1 MELSY
6 LDAYYYMLLLEV
18 GFKEDVNNWINLIAE
33 EKNSLDGIYLDLVC
47 NLGDNNKVISCL
59 HNYIGEKEVDDD
71 ALATKLRLFILNK
84 YESGSIDICQVAE
97 SLTGFVNLT
106 EKWHNKPFYNFVL
119 IGDAYDLYQE
129 GIITKEKLDN
139 VVDKF
144 LKTGE
149 DIDYD
154 SLFNKKQGKKQGFIK
169 ILNEEK
175 KQMNKI
181 RAIANYTVV
190 PIVLVVTV
198 IILTTICITMEINEE
213 KYTVLSIILFS
224 ILGLI
229 YALLLI
235 SVPFI
240 RKKEI
245 EIELSKYNFDIEDD
259 VKEEYIVESSSSQV
273 IFKKDGLYF
282 ENNHYKYEDLYLQLM
297 TSNYLLKITIKV
309 YINAKNSN
317 SFIKPHWNMT
327 LDKELVNAILKY
339 DIKLENYDKFIYII
353 NNKEDAFKQIYR
365 YGYIK
370 KKNN

>member
-1 MELSY
+1 M
-6 LDAYYYMLLLEV
+6 
-18 GFKEDVNNWINLIAE
+18 
-33 EKNSLDGIYLDLVC
+33 
-47 NLGDNNKVISCL
+47 DNI
-59 HNYIGEKEVDDD
+59 
-71 ALATKLRLFILNK
+71 
-84 YESGSIDICQVAE
+84 
-97 SLTGFVNLT
+97 
-106 EKWHNKPFYNFVL
+106 
-119 IGDAYDLYQE
+119 
-129 GIITKEKLDN
+129 
-139 VVDKF
+139 VDKF

-154 SLFNKKQGKKQGFIK
+154 SLFNKKQGFIE
-169 ILNEEK
+169 ILKEEK

-327 LDKELVNAILKY
+327 LDKELVNAIIKY
-339 DIKLENYDKFIYII
+339 DIKLLPP
-353 NNKEDAFKQIYR
+353 
-365 YGYIK
+365 
-370 KKNN
+370 

>member
-106 EKWHNKPFYNFVL
+106 EKWHSKPFYNFVL

-139 VVDKF
+139 IVDKF

-154 SLFNKKQGKKQGFIK
+154 SLFNKKQGFIK

-245 EIELSKYNFDIEDD
+245 EIELSKYNFDIEDN

-327 LDKELVNAILKY
+327 LDKELVNAIIKY

>member
-1 MELSY
+1 MQLSY
-6 LDAYYYMLLLEV
+6 LDAYYYKLLLEV
-18 GFKEDVNNWINLIAE
+18 GFSEDVNNWILSLAE
-33 EKNSLDGIYLDLVC
+33 KCDVLEGIYLDLVS
-47 NLGDNNKVISCL
+47 NQGDNSKVISCL
-59 HNYIGEKEVDDD
+59 HNYICEKDIDDD
-71 ALATKLRLFILNK
+71 ALATKLRLFVLNK
-84 YESGSIDICQVAE
+84 YESGSIDIRKVAE

-106 EKWHNKPFYNFVL
+106 EKWHSKPFYNFVL
-119 IGDAYDLYQE
+119 IGDALDLYYE
-129 GIITKEKLDN
+129 GIMKT
-139 VVDKF
+139 DKF
-144 LKTGE
+144 NKLVIDYLKTGE
-149 DIDYD
+149 TVNYN
-154 SLFNKKQGKKQGFIK
+154 SLFHRPSLLNTFKQEKQ
-169 ILNEEK
+169 E
-175 KQMNKI
+175 MNKI

-213 KYTVLSIILFS
+213 KYTVLSIVLFS
-224 ILGLI
+224 MLGLI
-229 YALLLI
+229 YALLLL

-259 VKEEYIVESSSSQV
+259 VKEEYIVESSSSPL
-273 IFKKDGLYF
+273 IFTKDGLYF

-309 YINAKNSN
+309 YINAKKCN

-365 YGYIK
+365 YGYVKKIK
-370 KKNN
+370 